1 MFQQRF
7 LLSTQTSYD
16 LMYHLLLLVQ
26 SLLDNLLCHSVPEFT
41 SRLHGGLPKEKSV
54 QEKRDQFLRA
64 ASNVKYILANMH
76 TVAEIR
82 ELEQEFDK
90 IENELSRCSDSSK
103 EAVNLLRNAIARGE
117 VAWLQNVESAAV
129 YLETMARAVRPL
141 EGLYT
146 TNF

>member
-1 MFQQRF
+1 M
-7 LLSTQTSYD
+7 
-16 LMYHLLLLVQ
+16 
-26 SLLDNLLCHSVPEFT
+26 
-41 SRLHGGLPKEKSV
+41 

-117 VAWLQNVESAAV
+117 VAWLQNMESAAV
-129 YLETMARAVRPL
+129 YLETIARAVRPL